1 MKITLNG
8 KEYTV
13 KFGYEAT
20 VKSGLL
26 KKVAQLQMAED
37 GLDAIEKILS
47 FLPEFLLIGLQKYH
61 SDEFGFDLDNE
72 DEKQKQ
78 VSKMFCILDDYFDN
92 DNENGGDIKTTF
104 QSLEGEL
111 EKNSFLSK
119 LLEQEQSNAKKTTT
133 RKG

>member
-26 KKVAQLQMAED
+26 KKIVQNETGTD
-37 GLDAIEKILS
+37 EFDAINKTLC
-47 FLPEFLLIGLQKYH
+47 FLPEFLLIGLQRYH

-72 DEKQKQ
+72 EEKQKQ
-78 VSKMFCILDDYFDN
+78 INKIFCLLDDYFDV
-92 DNENGGDIKTTF
+92 DNENGGDIGTLHS
-104 QSLEGEL
+104 QLEKEL
-111 EKNSFLSK
+111 ENNSFLSK
-119 LLEQEQSNAKKTTT
+119 LLEQEQNSKKTTA
-133 RKG
+133 RKK